1 MGTHPIFESDFDCL
15 TDSRS
20 NCNEIGQ
27 TKMAPISM
35 AVLMRTVAGKLV
47 NIPLASLRRRLVDH
61 NLLNFH
67 EKAIQYQFWYT
78 STFTS
83 VRLKTIRI
91 LDGSKFPSNEGI
103 AKQSAK
109 NAHRVIENKK
119 EIIEFYAD
127 SIIQGISF
135 IFTIAVLYF
144 AYVLFEQ
151 ESKEKE
157 AEAKRLTKQR
167 INRIKDSIG
176 AIQNDMQELQYQNAN
191 LEGLL
196 RAAKRDNCTLHNQL
210 FELKHLLKL
219 KTQ

>member
-1 MGTHPIFESDFDCL
+1 MEIVRFWESFIIVP
-15 TDSRS
+15 T
-20 NCNEIGQ
+20 CNLQ
-27 TKMAPISM
+27 TNTAIWPCTLWKPLESINS
-35 AVLMRTVAGKLV
+35 G
-47 NIPLASLRRRLVDH
+47 IPLHSHQVGLRVY
-61 NLLNFH
+61 
-67 EKAIQYQFWYT
+67 IQYPTCNIQFL
-78 STFTS
+78 

-91 LDGSKFPSNEGI
+91 LDGSNFPSNEGI

-157 AEAKRLTKQR
+157 AEAKRLTKLK
-167 INRIKDSIG
+167 INRIKG
-176 AIQNDMQELQYQNAN
+176 ELY
-191 LEGLL
+191 
-196 RAAKRDNCTLHNQL
+196 RDPDRLVHRSLTIMIRY
-210 FELKHLLKL
+210 KL
-219 KTQ
+219 VCL